1 MIERRSIIALIAAIL
16 VAAGCGGGTGVGTAS
31 DRDQQIS
38 SEAWL
43 AYRTGDYAKADS
55 TFQEALS
62 VNPSLSDALNGRG
75 WANFSL
81 AGREADTN
89 RRTGELNTAH
99 ENFSRAVTAEPKNA
113 DAWAGLAGVELAS
126 DNYQK
131 AVDAAQQVIRL
142 DPNFFSSHDNFNI
155 REVRVILATAYFF
168 LGKFSPAETPDPNNA
183 AAQVTLLDRTFQYT
197 TPAELILRIQEL
209 QTR

>member
-1 MIERRSIIALIAAIL
+1 MIERRYIIIAMAAIL
-16 VAAGCGGGTGVGTAS
+16 LAAGCGGGTGIGTRS

-43 AYRTGDYAKADS
+43 AYRAGSYAQADS

-62 VNPSLSDALNGRG
+62 VNPTLSDALNGRG

-81 AGREADTN
+81 AGREGDTN
-89 RRTGELNTAH
+89 RRTGYLNTART
-99 ENFSRAVTAEPKNA
+99 NFSGAAASDPKNT

-131 AVDAAQQVIRL
+131 AVDAAQQVLNL
-142 DPNFFSSHDNFNI
+142 DPNFFSPHDNFNI
-155 REVRVILATAYFF
+155 REVRIILATAYFF
-168 LGKFSPAETPDPNNA
+168 LGKYSVAEGADPHNA
-183 AAQVTLLDRTFQYT
+183 TAQITILDRTFRYT
-197 TPAELILRIQEL
+197 TPVELILRIQEL